1 MIEEKHD
8 CKVIRIDPNAGDFSI
23 YRLINQVRM
32 HIKQSTLKSTKMSL
46 IDDLS
51 RELLEAAIEL
61 KSKCKEEGS
70 KLIRKIVQN
79 ILPEY
84 ENDW

>member
-8 CKVIRIDPNAGDFSI
+8 RKVIRIDPDAGDFSI
-23 YRLINQVRM
+23 YRPINQVCM

-51 RELLEAAIEL
+51 RE
-61 KSKCKEEGS
+61 
-70 KLIRKIVQN
+70 
-79 ILPEY
+79 
-84 ENDW
+84 